1 MLDVLS
7 AEEPIACQILI
18 EIHQGPFLHAKLL
31 ERFAKA
37 RYMLFSYE
45 INGIKHP
52 SLEQEFI
59 KIDRSR
65 FDPLVKAF
73 FQQQQ
78 KARQITMRQN
88 LDSSHAAFHY
98 LYNALMPEVNCPRL
112 VRVGNTDDGGKWIC
126 DPWQLPDNCTVYSL
140 GVGGDVTF
148 EVELSNMTNL
158 RCNTFSVDPDT
169 KYASLVG
176 TIPKVTFNA
185 WRMAQV
191 DKPAE
196 KVRSIQ
202 GIMQEYGHRYID
214 ILKIDIDNAEHEVMP
229 DVLSAEEPIACQIL
243 IEIHQGPFLHAKLLE
258 RFAKARYMLF
268 SYEINGY
275 SIDAC
280 EYSFIH
286 ISCMQRYGISDTL
299 FKLFNTARRR

>member
-1 MLDVLS
+1 MTLASILMANRWMLTTVATVLLVVFCIIIWEPTTTNWTITRTAIGSQLSVMAS
-7 AEEPIACQILI
+7 AA
-18 EIHQGPFLHAKLL
+18 
-31 ERFAKA
+31 
-37 RYMLFSYE
+37 
-45 INGIKHP
+45 GIKHP

-78 KARQITMRQN
+78 KARQITMQQN
-88 LDSSHAAFHY
+88 LDISHAAFHY

-112 VRVGNTDDGGKWIC
+112 MRVGNTDDGGKWIC

-158 RCNTFSVDPDT
+158 RCNTFSVNPDT

-202 GIMQEYGHRYID
+202 GIMQEYGH
-214 ILKIDIDNAEHEVMP
+214 
-229 DVLSAEEPIACQIL
+229 
-243 IEIHQGPFLHAKLLE
+243 
-258 RFAKARYMLF
+258 
-268 SYEINGY
+268 
-275 SIDAC
+275 
-280 EYSFIH
+280 
-286 ISCMQRYGISDTL
+286 
-299 FKLFNTARRR
+299 

>member
-1 MLDVLS
+1 MSKRWMPAIGATMVLVVV
-7 AEEPIACQILI
+7 
-18 EIHQGPFLHAKLL
+18 
-31 ERFAKA
+31 
-37 RYMLFSYE
+37 
-45 INGIKHP
+45 GITIRQP
-52 SLEQEFI
+52 TRNIWQSSPEQESI

-78 KARQITMRQN
+78 TARQNTMRQN
-88 LDSSHAAFHY
+88 LNSTRAAFHF

-126 DPWQLPDNCTVYSL
+126 DPWQLPDNCTIYSL

-148 EVELSNMTNL
+148 EVELSSIISS
-158 RCNTFSVDPDT
+158 RCNTFSVDPNANYT
-169 KYASLVG
+169 SLVS

-185 WRMAQV
+185 WRIAKV

-196 KVRSIQ
+196 KIRSIR
-202 GIMQEYGHRYID
+202 GIMQEYGHRYIE
-214 ILKIDIDNAEHEVMP
+214 ILKIDIDDAEHEVMP

-258 RFAKARYMLF
+258 HFAKARYMLF

-275 SIDAC
+275 AIDAC

-286 ISCMQRYGISDTL
+286 TSCMQRYGISDTL
-299 FKLFNTARRR
+299 FNLFDIARRR